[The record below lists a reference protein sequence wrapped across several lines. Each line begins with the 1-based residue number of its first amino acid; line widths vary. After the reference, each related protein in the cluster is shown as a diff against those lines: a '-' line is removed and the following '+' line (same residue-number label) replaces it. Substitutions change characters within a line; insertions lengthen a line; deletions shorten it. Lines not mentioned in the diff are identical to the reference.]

1 MGTRV
6 NWSEGSPTAYDPR
19 QVSLLCGTCGG
30 SRMWFGGRWSRHGR
44 ECPTCDGSGLS
55 KEARRK
61 AT

>member
-1 MGTRV
+1 MGTRE
-6 NWSEGSPTAYDPR
+6 WTEKSSYTHDPR

-30 SRMWFGGRWSRHGR
+30 TRMWWGGRWAKHGR

-61 AT
+61 ST